1 MAVFARFKNGD
12 CCTSAACTARS
23 ADAMHVGFI
32 GRWDTEI
39 DDVRQ
44 VFQIDA
50 ASGNV
55 GGDNRINLAGSGITH
70 NASTL

>member
-12 CCTSAACTARS
+12 CRTSAACTARS

-32 GRWDTEI
+32 GRRDAEI

-50 ASGNV
+50 ASGNI
-55 GGDNRINLAGSGITH
+55 GGDNRSILPDLA
-70 NASTL
+70 